1 MNNTQLTLEVIW
13 KIAENFFFN
22 PTAAGTIIFLIGS
35 GWFIAKRDLSK
46 DK

>member
-13 KIAENFFFN
+13 KIAENFFIN
-22 PTAAGTIIFLIGS
+22 STAAGTILFLIGS
-35 GWFIAKRDLSK
+35 GWIIAKRDLSK